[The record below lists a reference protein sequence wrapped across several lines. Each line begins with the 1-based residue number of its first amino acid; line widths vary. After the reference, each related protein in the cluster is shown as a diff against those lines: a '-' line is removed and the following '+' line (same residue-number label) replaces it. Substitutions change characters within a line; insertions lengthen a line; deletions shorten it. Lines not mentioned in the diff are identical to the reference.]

1 MEAHEQ
7 SNFEWADLREINI
20 EWLECKTK
28 ALIGQKC
35 SEWGVLKI
43 EGSFIQFSSC
53 LKMAFEIYKH
63 NTLIWQQYHL
73 STGKWLWYM
82 CFNLHFRR
90 FKTKILRFIW
100 TREEDK
106 GLINLSDICIFHNP
120 LDTLCSVLQ
129 MTHVQV
135 PWESLFYKRLTG
147 EGNRAIPE
155 LKSSNNEGF
164 LKSWAT

>member
-1 MEAHEQ
+1 MQ
-7 SNFEWADLREINI
+7 
-20 EWLECKTK
+20 KK
-28 ALIGQKC
+28 APIGQRYA
-35 SEWGVLKI
+35 ERGVLKI

-73 STGKWLWYM
+73 STGKWQWYM
-82 CFNLHFRR
+82 CFNLHFRG

-106 GLINLSDICIFHNP
+106 GLKNLSHICIFYDP
-120 LDTLCSVLQ
+120 SETLCSVLK

-135 PWESLFYKRLTG
+135 PRELLFYKWLTG

-164 LKSWAT
+164 LKSWASLSGCQYEISFFIP